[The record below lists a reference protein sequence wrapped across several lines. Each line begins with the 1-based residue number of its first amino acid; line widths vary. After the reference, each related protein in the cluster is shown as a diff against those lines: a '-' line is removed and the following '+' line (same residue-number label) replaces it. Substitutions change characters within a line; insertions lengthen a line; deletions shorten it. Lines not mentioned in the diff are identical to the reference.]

1 MSDLA
6 AMNSTLLK
14 VQSLTKHFPVEG
26 GWLRPPRHVHAVD
39 DISFS
44 LQAGESFALVGESG
58 CGKTTTARLLAKL
71 EKPDEGSILFDE
83 QEVAELSGPA
93 LKQYNRDVQMI
104 FQDPFESL
112 NPRRTVRA
120 ILRQPFLNH
129 DVAEKGEIDETV
141 IGLLNQVGME
151 PGEIFMD
158 RYPHQLSGGQRQRI
172 GIARA
177 LTLKPRLVIADE
189 PVSSLDISIRAQIL
203 NLLKALQAQ
212 HDLSYL
218 FITHDLGVVRSVCDR
233 VGVMYLGEI
242 VELAA
247 VESLFTTPLA
257 PLHAGAALG
266 HAGGGPGKGQGA
278 AAHHP
283 QGRGSLRPRTAD
295 RMPLP
300 YALSVQREALRGREA
315 GAAGVPPRPYRILS
329 FRRRRRRR
337 RCGRLIRLA
346 AGLWGVGAVHERPLW
361 FRRV

>member
-1 MSDLA
+1 MSEPA
-6 AMNSTLLK
+6 KMNHSLLQ
-14 VQSLTKHFPVEG
+14 VQRLTKHFPVEG

-39 DISFS
+39 DVSFS
-44 LQAGESFALVGESG
+44 LEAGESFALVGESG

-71 EKPDEGSILFDE
+71 EKPDDGSILFDE
-83 QEVAELSGPA
+83 QEVAALSGPA

-120 ILRQPFLNH
+120 ILRQPLINH
-129 DVAEKGEIDETV
+129 DAADKGEIDETV
-141 IGLLNQVGME
+141 VDLLNQVGME

-242 VELAA
+242 VETCGGGVALHH
-247 VESLFTTPLA
+247 TPA

-266 HAGGGPGKGQGA
+266 HAGGGPGEGQGA
-278 AAHHP
+278 AAHHLK
-283 QGRGSLRPRTAD
+283 GRGSLRPRPAD
-295 RMPLP
+295 RVPLP
-300 YALSVQREALRGREA
+300 YPLSLQRETLRGGEA
-315 GAAGVPPRPYRILS
+315 GAAGASPRPYGGLS

-337 RCGRLIRLA
+337 RRGRFIHLE
-346 AGLWGVGAVHERPLW
+346 VFHER
-361 FRRV
+361 RA

>member
-6 AMNSTLLK
+6 AMNQSLLQ
-14 VQSLTKHFPVEG
+14 VQRLTKHFPVDG

-44 LQAGESFALVGESG
+44 LSAGESFALVGESG

-71 EKPDEGSILFDE
+71 EKPDDGSILFDE

-120 ILRQPFLNH
+120 ILRQPLLNH
-129 DVAEKGEIDETV
+129 DAAEKGEIDETIV
-141 IGLLNQVGME
+141 GLLNQVGME

-247 VESLFTTPLA
+247 VESLFTTPLHPYTQA
-257 PLHAGAALG
+257 LLSATPVADPVKARKRRRIILEGEVPSALDPPTGCRFHTRCPYSEKRCVEEKPALRELQPGHTVACHFAGDVG
-266 HAGGGPGKGQGA
+266 VEA
-278 AAHHP
+278 AAD
-283 QGRGSLRPRTAD
+283 S
-295 RMPLP
+295 
-300 YALSVQREALRGREA
+300 YA
-315 GAAGVPPRPYRILS
+315 
-329 FRRRRRRR
+329 
-337 RCGRLIRLA
+337 
-346 AGLWGVGAVHERPLW
+346 
-361 FRRV
+361 

>member
-1 MSDLA
+1 MSEPA
-6 AMNSTLLK
+6 KMNHSLLK
-14 VQSLTKHFPVEG
+14 VSRLTKHFPVEG

-44 LQAGESFALVGESG
+44 LKAGESFALVGESG

-71 EKPDEGSILFDE
+71 EKPDDGSILFDE

-93 LKQYNRDVQMI
+93 LKKYNRDVQMI

-120 ILRQPFLNH
+120 ILRQPLLNH
-129 DVAEKGEIDETV
+129 DAAEKGEIDETV
-141 IGLLNQVGME
+141 VGLLNQVGME

-203 NLLKALQAQ
+203 NLLKALQSQ

-247 VESLFTTPLA
+247 VESLFTTPLHPYTQA
-257 PLHAGAALG
+257 LLSATPVADPVKARERRRIILKGEVPSALEPPTGCRFHTRCPYSEKRCVEEKPALREFHPGHTVSCHFAGDV
-266 HAGGGPGKGQGA
+266 GA
-278 AAHHP
+278 AA
-283 QGRGSLRPRTAD
+283 GSSA
-295 RMPLP
+295 
-300 YALSVQREALRGREA
+300 
-315 GAAGVPPRPYRILS
+315 
-329 FRRRRRRR
+329 
-337 RCGRLIRLA
+337 
-346 AGLWGVGAVHERPLW
+346 
-361 FRRV
+361 

>member
-1 MSDLA
+1 
-6 AMNSTLLK
+6 MNQSLLQ
-14 VQSLTKHFPVEG
+14 VQRLTKHFPVDG

-44 LQAGESFALVGESG
+44 LSAGESFALVGESG

-71 EKPDEGSILFDE
+71 EKPDDGSILFDE

-120 ILRQPFLNH
+120 ILRQPLLNH
-129 DVAEKGEIDETV
+129 DVAERGEIDETV
-141 IGLLNQVGME
+141 VGLLNQVGME

-247 VESLFTTPLA
+247 VESLFTTPLHPYTQA
-257 PLHAGAALG
+257 LLSATPVADPVKARKRRRIILEGEVPSALDPPTGCRFHTRCPYSEKRCVEEKPALRELQPGHTVACHFAGAVG
-266 HAGGGPGKGQGA
+266 VDA
-278 AAHHP
+278 AAD
-283 QGRGSLRPRTAD
+283 SSA
-295 RMPLP
+295 
-300 YALSVQREALRGREA
+300 
-315 GAAGVPPRPYRILS
+315 
-329 FRRRRRRR
+329 
-337 RCGRLIRLA
+337 
-346 AGLWGVGAVHERPLW
+346 
-361 FRRV
+361 

>member
-1 MSDLA
+1 
-6 AMNSTLLK
+6 MNHSLLQ
-14 VQSLTKHFPVEG
+14 VRRLTKHFPVEG
-26 GWLRPPRHVHAVD
+26 GWFRPPRHVHAVD

-44 LQAGESFALVGESG
+44 LKAGESFALVGESG

-71 EKPDEGSILFDE
+71 EKPDDGSILFDE
-83 QEVAELSGPA
+83 QEVAELRGPA

-129 DVAEKGEIDETV
+129 DVVNKGEIDEIV
-141 IGLLNQVGME
+141 VDLLNQVGME

-203 NLLKALQAQ
+203 NLMKALQAQ

-247 VESLFTTPLA
+247 VESLFTTPLHPYTQA
-257 PLHAGAALG
+257 LLSATPVADPVKARQRRRIILKGEVPSALDPPTGCRFHTRCPYSEQRCVEEKPVLREFHSGHTVACHFAGSVGVTA
-266 HAGGGPGKGQGA
+266 
-278 AAHHP
+278 
-283 QGRGSLRPRTAD
+283 GSL
-295 RMPLP
+295 
-300 YALSVQREALRGREA
+300 
-315 GAAGVPPRPYRILS
+315 I
-329 FRRRRRRR
+329 
-337 RCGRLIRLA
+337 
-346 AGLWGVGAVHERPLW
+346 
-361 FRRV
+361 

>member
-1 MSDLA
+1 
-6 AMNSTLLK
+6 
-14 VQSLTKHFPVEG
+14 
-26 GWLRPPRHVHAVD
+26 
-39 DISFS
+39 
-44 LQAGESFALVGESG
+44 
-58 CGKTTTARLLAKL
+58 
-71 EKPDEGSILFDE
+71 
-83 QEVAELSGPA
+83 
-93 LKQYNRDVQMI
+93 MI

-129 DVAEKGEIDETV
+129 GVANKGEIDETV
-141 IGLLNQVGME
+141 VDLLNQVGME

-203 NLLKALQAQ
+203 NLMKALQAQ

-247 VESLFTTPLA
+247 VESLFTTPLHPYTQA
-257 PLHAGAALG
+257 LLSATPVADPVKARQRRRIILKGEVPSALDPPTGCRFHTRCPYSEQRCVEEKPVLREFHSGHTVACHFAGSVGVTA
-266 HAGGGPGKGQGA
+266 
-278 AAHHP
+278 
-283 QGRGSLRPRTAD
+283 GSL
-295 RMPLP
+295 
-300 YALSVQREALRGREA
+300 
-315 GAAGVPPRPYRILS
+315 I
-329 FRRRRRRR
+329 
-337 RCGRLIRLA
+337 
-346 AGLWGVGAVHERPLW
+346 
-361 FRRV
+361 

>member
-1 MSDLA
+1 MSEPA
-6 AMNSTLLK
+6 AMNHSLLQ
-14 VQSLTKHFPVEG
+14 VQRLTKHFPVDG

-39 DISFS
+39 DVSFS
-44 LQAGESFALVGESG
+44 LEAGESFALVGESG

-71 EKPDEGSILFDE
+71 EKPDDGSILFDE

-120 ILRQPFLNH
+120 ILRQPLLNH
-129 DVAEKGEIDETV
+129 DVADKGEIDETV
-141 IGLLNQVGME
+141 VGLLNQVGME

-247 VESLFTTPLA
+247 VESLFTA
-257 PLHAGAALG
+257 PLHPYTQALLSATPVADPVKARERRRIILEGEVPSALDPPTGCRFHTRCPYSEKRCVEEKPALRELRPGHTVACHFAGDVG
-266 HAGGGPGKGQGA
+266 VDA
-278 AAHHP
+278 AA
-283 QGRGSLRPRTAD
+283 GSSA
-295 RMPLP
+295 
-300 YALSVQREALRGREA
+300 
-315 GAAGVPPRPYRILS
+315 
-329 FRRRRRRR
+329 
-337 RCGRLIRLA
+337 
-346 AGLWGVGAVHERPLW
+346 
-361 FRRV
+361 

>member
-1 MSDLA
+1 MSDPA
-6 AMNSTLLK
+6 SMNHSLLQ
-14 VQSLTKHFPVEG
+14 VRRLTKHFPVEG
-26 GWLRPPRHVHAVD
+26 GWFRPPRHVHAVD

-44 LQAGESFALVGESG
+44 VKAGESFALVGESG

-71 EKPDEGSILFDE
+71 EKPDDGSILFDE
-83 QEVAELSGPA
+83 QEVAELRGPA
-93 LKQYNRDVQMI
+93 LKQYNREVQMI

-129 DVAEKGEIDETV
+129 DVVNKGEIDETV
-141 IGLLNQVGME
+141 VDLLNQVGME

-203 NLLKALQAQ
+203 NLLKALQAK
-212 HDLSYL
+212 HNLSYL

-233 VGVMYLGEI
+233 VGVMYLAEI

-247 VESLFTTPLA
+247 VESLFTTPLHPYTQA
-257 PLHAGAALG
+257 LLSATPVADPVKARQRRRIILKGEVPSALDPPTGCRFHTRCPYSEQRCVEEKPVLREFQPGHTVACHFAGSVGVTA
-266 HAGGGPGKGQGA
+266 
-278 AAHHP
+278 
-283 QGRGSLRPRTAD
+283 GSL
-295 RMPLP
+295 
-300 YALSVQREALRGREA
+300 
-315 GAAGVPPRPYRILS
+315 I
-329 FRRRRRRR
+329 
-337 RCGRLIRLA
+337 
-346 AGLWGVGAVHERPLW
+346 
-361 FRRV
+361 

>member
-1 MSDLA
+1 
-6 AMNSTLLK
+6 MNHSLLQ
-14 VQSLTKHFPVEG
+14 VRRLTKHFPVEG
-26 GWLRPPRHVHAVD
+26 GWFRPPRHVHAVD

-44 LQAGESFALVGESG
+44 VKAGESFALVGESG

-71 EKPDEGSILFDE
+71 EKPDDGSILFDE
-83 QEVAELSGPA
+83 QEVAELRGPA
-93 LKQYNRDVQMI
+93 LKQYNREVQMI

-129 DVAEKGEIDETV
+129 DVVNKGEIDETV
-141 IGLLNQVGME
+141 VDLLNQVGME

-203 NLLKALQAQ
+203 NLMKALQAQ

-247 VESLFTTPLA
+247 VESLFTTPLHPYTQA
-257 PLHAGAALG
+257 LLSATPVADPVKARQRRRIILKGEVPSALDPPTGCRFHTRCPYSEQRCVEEKPVLREFHSGHTVACHFAGSVGVTA
-266 HAGGGPGKGQGA
+266 
-278 AAHHP
+278 
-283 QGRGSLRPRTAD
+283 GSL
-295 RMPLP
+295 
-300 YALSVQREALRGREA
+300 
-315 GAAGVPPRPYRILS
+315 I
-329 FRRRRRRR
+329 
-337 RCGRLIRLA
+337 
-346 AGLWGVGAVHERPLW
+346 
-361 FRRV
+361 

>member
-1 MSDLA
+1 MIDLA
-6 AMNSTLLK
+6 FMNHSLLQ
-14 VQSLTKHFPVEG
+14 VRRLTKHFPVDG
-26 GWLRPPRHVHAVD
+26 GWFRPSRHVHAVD

-71 EKPDEGSILFDE
+71 EKPDDGSILFDE
-83 QEVAELSGPA
+83 QEVAELRGPA

-129 DVAEKGEIDETV
+129 DVANKGEIDETV
-141 IGLLNQVGME
+141 VRLLNQVGME

-247 VESLFTTPLA
+247 VESLFTTPLH
-257 PLHAGAALG
+257 PYTQALLS
-266 HAGGGPGKGQGA
+266 ATPV
-278 AAHHP
+278 
-283 QGRGSLRPRTAD
+283 AD
-295 RMPLP
+295 PVKAR
-300 YALSVQREALRGREA
+300 Q
-315 GAAGVPPRPYRILS
+315 
-329 FRRRRRRR
+329 RRRIILKGEVPSALDPPTGCRFHT
-337 RCGRLIRLA
+337 RCPYSEQRCVEEKPVLREFHPGHTVA
-346 AGLWGVGAVHERPLW
+346 CHFAGTVGVDVTAGS
-361 FRRV
+361 FI

>member
-1 MSDLA
+1 MSDFVK
-6 AMNSTLLK
+6 MNHSLLQ
-14 VQSLTKHFPVEG
+14 VRRLTKHFPVDG

-44 LQAGESFALVGESG
+44 LSAGESFALVGESG

-71 EKPDEGSILFDE
+71 EKPDDGSMLFDE

-120 ILRQPFLNH
+120 ILRQPLLNH
-129 DVAEKGEIDETV
+129 DAAEKGEIDETIV
-141 IGLLNQVGME
+141 GLLNQVGME

-247 VESLFTTPLA
+247 VESLFTTPLHPYTQA
-257 PLHAGAALG
+257 LLSATPVADPVKARKRRRIILEGEVPSALDPPTGCRFHTRCPYSEKRCVEEKPVLRELHPGHTVACHFAGDVG
-266 HAGGGPGKGQGA
+266 VDA
-278 AAHHP
+278 AA
-283 QGRGSLRPRTAD
+283 D
-295 RMPLP
+295 
-300 YALSVQREALRGREA
+300 
-315 GAAGVPPRPYRILS
+315 
-329 FRRRRRRR
+329 
-337 RCGRLIRLA
+337 
-346 AGLWGVGAVHERPLW
+346 
-361 FRRV
+361 

>member
-1 MSDLA
+1 
-6 AMNSTLLK
+6 MNHSLLQ
-14 VQSLTKHFPVEG
+14 VQRLTKHFPVDG

-44 LQAGESFALVGESG
+44 LSAGESFALVGESG

-71 EKPDEGSILFDE
+71 EKPDDGSMLFDE

-120 ILRQPFLNH
+120 ILRQPLLNH
-129 DVAEKGEIDETV
+129 DVAVKGEIDETV
-141 IGLLNQVGME
+141 VELLNQVGME

-247 VESLFTTPLA
+247 VESLFTTPLHPYTQA
-257 PLHAGAALG
+257 LLSATPVADPVKARKRRRIILEGEVPSALDPPTGCRFHTRCPYSEKRCVEEKPALRELQPGHTVACHFAGDVG
-266 HAGGGPGKGQGA
+266 VDA
-278 AAHHP
+278 AAN
-283 QGRGSLRPRTAD
+283 SSA
-295 RMPLP
+295 
-300 YALSVQREALRGREA
+300 
-315 GAAGVPPRPYRILS
+315 
-329 FRRRRRRR
+329 
-337 RCGRLIRLA
+337 
-346 AGLWGVGAVHERPLW
+346 
-361 FRRV
+361 

>member
-1 MSDLA
+1 MSDPA
-6 AMNSTLLK
+6 SMNHSLLQ
-14 VQSLTKHFPVEG
+14 VRRLTKHFPVEG
-26 GWLRPPRHVHAVD
+26 GWFRPPRHVHAVD

-44 LQAGESFALVGESG
+44 LKAGESFALVGESG

-71 EKPDEGSILFDE
+71 EKPDDGSILFDE
-83 QEVAELSGPA
+83 QEVAELRGPA
-93 LKQYNRDVQMI
+93 LKQYNREVQMI

-129 DVAEKGEIDETV
+129 DVVNKGEIDETV
-141 IGLLNQVGME
+141 VDLLNQVGME

-203 NLLKALQAQ
+203 NLMKALQAQ

-247 VESLFTTPLA
+247 VESLFTTPLHPYTQA
-257 PLHAGAALG
+257 LLSATPVADPVKARQRRRIILKGEVPSALDPPTGCRFHTRCPYSEQRCVEEKPVLREFHPGHTVACHFAGSVGVTA
-266 HAGGGPGKGQGA
+266 
-278 AAHHP
+278 
-283 QGRGSLRPRTAD
+283 GSL
-295 RMPLP
+295 
-300 YALSVQREALRGREA
+300 
-315 GAAGVPPRPYRILS
+315 I
-329 FRRRRRRR
+329 
-337 RCGRLIRLA
+337 
-346 AGLWGVGAVHERPLW
+346 
-361 FRRV
+361 

>member
-6 AMNSTLLK
+6 AMNQSLLQ
-14 VQSLTKHFPVEG
+14 VQRLTKHFPVDG

-44 LQAGESFALVGESG
+44 LSAGESFALVGESG

-71 EKPDEGSILFDE
+71 EKPDDGSMLFDE
-83 QEVAELSGPA
+83 QEVTELSGPA

-120 ILRQPFLNH
+120 ILRQPLLNH
-129 DVAEKGEIDETV
+129 DAAVKGEIDETV
-141 IGLLNQVGME
+141 VGLLNQVGME

-247 VESLFTTPLA
+247 VESLFTTPLH
-257 PLHAGAALG
+257 PYTQALLS
-266 HAGGGPGKGQGA
+266 ATPV
-278 AAHHP
+278 
-283 QGRGSLRPRTAD
+283 AD
-295 RMPLP
+295 PVKARKRRRIILEGEVPSALDPPTGCRFHTRCP
-300 YALSVQREALRGREA
+300 YSEKRCVEEKPALRELQPGHTVACHFA
-315 GAAGVPPRPYRILS
+315 GDVGVDVAADS
-329 FRRRRRRR
+329 S
-337 RCGRLIRLA
+337 A
-346 AGLWGVGAVHERPLW
+346 
-361 FRRV
+361 

>member
-6 AMNSTLLK
+6 KMNHSLLQ
-14 VQSLTKHFPVEG
+14 VQRLTKHFPVEG

-44 LQAGESFALVGESG
+44 LSAGESFALVGESG

-120 ILRQPFLNH
+120 ILRQPLLNH
-129 DVAEKGEIDETV
+129 DAADKGEIDETV
-141 IGLLNQVGME
+141 VDLLNQVGME

-203 NLLKALQAQ
+203 NLLKTLQAQ

-247 VESLFTTPLA
+247 VESLFTTPLHPYTQA
-257 PLHAGAALG
+257 LLSATPVADPVKARERRRIILKGEVPSALDPPAGCRFHTRCPYSEKRCVEEKPSLRELRPG
-266 HAGGGPGKGQGA
+266 HTVACHFAGDVGVEA
-278 AAHHP
+278 AA
-283 QGRGSLRPRTAD
+283 GSST
-295 RMPLP
+295 
-300 YALSVQREALRGREA
+300 
-315 GAAGVPPRPYRILS
+315 
-329 FRRRRRRR
+329 
-337 RCGRLIRLA
+337 
-346 AGLWGVGAVHERPLW
+346 
-361 FRRV
+361 

>member
-1 MSDLA
+1 
-6 AMNSTLLK
+6 MNHSLLQ
-14 VQSLTKHFPVEG
+14 VQRLTKHFPVEG

-44 LQAGESFALVGESG
+44 LSAGESFALVGESG

-120 ILRQPFLNH
+120 ILRQPLLNH
-129 DVAEKGEIDETV
+129 DAADKGEIDETV
-141 IGLLNQVGME
+141 VDLLNQVGME

-203 NLLKALQAQ
+203 NLLKTLQAQ

-247 VESLFTTPLA
+247 VESLFTTPLHPYTQA
-257 PLHAGAALG
+257 LLSATPVADPVKARERRRIILKGEVPSALDPPAGCRFHTRCPYSEKRCVEEKPSLRELRPG
-266 HAGGGPGKGQGA
+266 HTVACHFAGDVGVEA
-278 AAHHP
+278 AA
-283 QGRGSLRPRTAD
+283 GSST
-295 RMPLP
+295 
-300 YALSVQREALRGREA
+300 
-315 GAAGVPPRPYRILS
+315 
-329 FRRRRRRR
+329 
-337 RCGRLIRLA
+337 
-346 AGLWGVGAVHERPLW
+346 
-361 FRRV
+361 

>member
-1 MSDLA
+1 
-6 AMNSTLLK
+6 MNHSLLQ
-14 VQSLTKHFPVEG
+14 VHRLTKHFPVEG
-26 GWLRPPRHVHAVD
+26 GWFRPPRHVHAVD

-44 LQAGESFALVGESG
+44 LKAGESFALVGESG
-58 CGKTTTARLLAKL
+58 CGKTTTARMLAKL
-71 EKPDEGSILFDE
+71 EKPDDGSILFDE
-83 QEVAELSGPA
+83 QEVAELRGPA

-129 DVAEKGEIDETV
+129 DVAKKGEIDETV
-141 IGLLNQVGME
+141 VDLLNQVGME

-247 VESLFTTPLA
+247 VESLFTN
-257 PLHAGAALG
+257 PLHPYTQALLSATPVADPVKARQRRRIILKGEVPSALDPPTGCRFHTRCPYSEQRCVEEKPVLREFHPGHTVACHFAGSVGVTA
-266 HAGGGPGKGQGA
+266 
-278 AAHHP
+278 
-283 QGRGSLRPRTAD
+283 GSL
-295 RMPLP
+295 
-300 YALSVQREALRGREA
+300 
-315 GAAGVPPRPYRILS
+315 I
-329 FRRRRRRR
+329 
-337 RCGRLIRLA
+337 
-346 AGLWGVGAVHERPLW
+346 
-361 FRRV
+361 

>member
-6 AMNSTLLK
+6 KMNHSLLQ
-14 VQSLTKHFPVEG
+14 VQRLTKHFPVDG

-44 LQAGESFALVGESG
+44 LSAGESFALVGESG

-71 EKPDEGSILFDE
+71 EKPDDGSILFDE

-120 ILRQPFLNH
+120 ILRQPLLNH
-129 DVAEKGEIDETV
+129 DVAERGEIDETV
-141 IGLLNQVGME
+141 VGLLNQVGME

-247 VESLFTTPLA
+247 VELLFTTPLH
-257 PLHAGAALG
+257 PYTQALLS
-266 HAGGGPGKGQGA
+266 ATPV
-278 AAHHP
+278 
-283 QGRGSLRPRTAD
+283 AD
-295 RMPLP
+295 PVKARKRRRIILEGEVPSALDPPTGCRFHTRCP
-300 YALSVQREALRGREA
+300 YSEKRCVEEKPALRELQPGHTVACHFA
-315 GAAGVPPRPYRILS
+315 GDVGVDAAVDS
-329 FRRRRRRR
+329 S
-337 RCGRLIRLA
+337 A
-346 AGLWGVGAVHERPLW
+346 
-361 FRRV
+361 

>member
-1 MSDLA
+1 MSESA
-6 AMNSTLLK
+6 GMNHSLLQ
-14 VQSLTKHFPVEG
+14 VRRLTKHFPVDG

-39 DISFS
+39 DVSFS
-44 LQAGESFALVGESG
+44 LSAGESFALVGESG

-71 EKPDEGSILFDE
+71 EKPDDGSILFDE

-129 DVAEKGEIDETV
+129 DVAGKGEIDGTV

-247 VESLFTTPLA
+247 VESLFTTPLH
-257 PLHAGAALG
+257 PYTQALLS
-266 HAGGGPGKGQGA
+266 ATPVADPVKA
-278 AAHHP
+278 R
-283 QGRGSLRPRTAD
+283 GRRRIILEGEVPSALDPPTGCRFHTRC
-295 RMPLP
+295 P
-300 YALSVQREALRGREA
+300 YSEKRCVEEKPALRELHTGHTVACHFA
-315 GAAGVPPRPYRILS
+315 GSVGVDVS
-329 FRRRRRRR
+329 
-337 RCGRLIRLA
+337 
-346 AGLWGVGAVHERPLW
+346 VGSST
-361 FRRV
+361 

>member
-1 MSDLA
+1 MSESA
-6 AMNSTLLK
+6 AMNHSLLQ
-14 VQSLTKHFPVEG
+14 VQRLTKHFPVDG

-39 DISFS
+39 DVSFS
-44 LQAGESFALVGESG
+44 LEAGESFALVGESG

-71 EKPDEGSILFDE
+71 EKPDDGSILFDE

-129 DVAEKGEIDETV
+129 DVAEKGEIDGTV
-141 IGLLNQVGME
+141 VGLLNQVGME

-247 VESLFTTPLA
+247 VESLFTTPLH
-257 PLHAGAALG
+257 PYTQALLS
-266 HAGGGPGKGQGA
+266 ATPVADPVKARERRRIILKGEVPSALDPPTGCRF
-278 AAHHP
+278 HT
-283 QGRGSLRPRTAD
+283 RC
-295 RMPLP
+295 P
-300 YALSVQREALRGREA
+300 YSEKRCVEEKPALRELHPGHTVACHFA
-315 GAAGVPPRPYRILS
+315 GSVGVDVSAGS
-329 FRRRRRRR
+329 ST
-337 RCGRLIRLA
+337 
-346 AGLWGVGAVHERPLW
+346 
-361 FRRV
+361 

>member
-1 MSDLA
+1 
-6 AMNSTLLK
+6 MNHSLLQ
-14 VQSLTKHFPVEG
+14 VRRLTKHFPVEG
-26 GWLRPPRHVHAVD
+26 GWFRPPRHVHAVD

-44 LQAGESFALVGESG
+44 LKAGESFALVGESG

-71 EKPDEGSILFDE
+71 EKPDDGSILFDE
-83 QEVAELSGPA
+83 QEVAELRGPA
-93 LKQYNRDVQMI
+93 LKQYNREVQMI

-129 DVAEKGEIDETV
+129 DVVNKGEIDETV
-141 IGLLNQVGME
+141 VDLLNQVGME

-203 NLLKALQAQ
+203 NLMKALQAQ

-247 VESLFTTPLA
+247 VESLFTTPLHPYTQA
-257 PLHAGAALG
+257 LLSATPVADPVKARQRRRIILKGEVPSALDPPTGCRFHTRCPYSEQRCVEEKPVLREFHPGHTVACHFAGSVGVTA
-266 HAGGGPGKGQGA
+266 
-278 AAHHP
+278 
-283 QGRGSLRPRTAD
+283 GSL
-295 RMPLP
+295 
-300 YALSVQREALRGREA
+300 
-315 GAAGVPPRPYRILS
+315 I
-329 FRRRRRRR
+329 
-337 RCGRLIRLA
+337 
-346 AGLWGVGAVHERPLW
+346 
-361 FRRV
+361 

>member
-1 MSDLA
+1 
-6 AMNSTLLK
+6 MNHSLLQ
-14 VQSLTKHFPVEG
+14 VQRLTKHFPVDG

-44 LQAGESFALVGESG
+44 VSAGESFALVGESG

-71 EKPDEGSILFDE
+71 EKPDDGSILFD
-83 QEVAELSGPA
+83 QKEVAELSGPA

-120 ILRQPFLNH
+120 ILRQPLLNH
-129 DVAEKGEIDETV
+129 DAAGKGEIDETV
-141 IGLLNQVGME
+141 VGLLNQVGME

-247 VESLFTTPLA
+247 VESLFTTPLH
-257 PLHAGAALG
+257 PYTQALLSATPVADPVKARKRRRIILEG
-266 HAGGGPGKGQGA
+266 EVPSALDPPTGCRFHTRCPYSEKRCVEEKPVLQE
-278 AAHHP
+278 
-283 QGRGSLRPRTAD
+283 LRPGHTVACHFAGDVGVDATAD
-295 RMPLP
+295 
-300 YALSVQREALRGREA
+300 
-315 GAAGVPPRPYRILS
+315 
-329 FRRRRRRR
+329 
-337 RCGRLIRLA
+337 
-346 AGLWGVGAVHERPLW
+346 
-361 FRRV
+361 

>member
-1 MSDLA
+1 
-6 AMNSTLLK
+6 MNHSLLQ
-14 VQSLTKHFPVEG
+14 VQRLTKHFPVDG

-44 LQAGESFALVGESG
+44 LSAGESFALVGESG

-71 EKPDEGSILFDE
+71 EKPDDGSILFDE

-129 DVAEKGEIDETV
+129 DVADKGDIDETV
-141 IGLLNQVGME
+141 IELLNQVGME

-203 NLLKALQAQ
+203 NLLKELQAQ

-247 VESLFTTPLA
+247 VESLFTTPLH
-257 PLHAGAALG
+257 PYTQALLS
-266 HAGGGPGKGQGA
+266 ATPV
-278 AAHHP
+278 
-283 QGRGSLRPRTAD
+283 AD
-295 RMPLP
+295 PVK
-300 YALSVQREALRGREA
+300 ARE
-315 GAAGVPPRPYRILS
+315 
-329 FRRRRRRR
+329 RRRIILKGEVPSALDPPTGCRFHTRCPYSER
-337 RCGRLIRLA
+337 RCVEEKPALQELRAGHTVSCHFAGDVGVDA
-346 AGLWGVGAVHERPLW
+346 ADGSST
-361 FRRV
+361 

>member
-1 MSDLA
+1 
-6 AMNSTLLK
+6 MNYSLLQ
-14 VQSLTKHFPVEG
+14 VRRLTKHFPVEG
-26 GWLRPPRHVHAVD
+26 GWFRPPRHVHAVD

-44 LQAGESFALVGESG
+44 LKAGESFALVGESG

-71 EKPDEGSILFDE
+71 EKPDDGSILFDE
-83 QEVAELSGPA
+83 QEVAELRGPA

-129 DVAEKGEIDETV
+129 DVANKGEIDEIV
-141 IGLLNQVGME
+141 VDLLNQVGME

-203 NLLKALQAQ
+203 NLMKVLQAQ

-247 VESLFTTPLA
+247 VESLFTN
-257 PLHAGAALG
+257 PLHPYTQALLSATPVADPVKARQRRRIILKGEVPSALDPPTGCRFHTRCPYSEQRCVEEKPVLREFHSGHTVACHFAGSVGVTA
-266 HAGGGPGKGQGA
+266 
-278 AAHHP
+278 
-283 QGRGSLRPRTAD
+283 GSL
-295 RMPLP
+295 
-300 YALSVQREALRGREA
+300 
-315 GAAGVPPRPYRILS
+315 I
-329 FRRRRRRR
+329 
-337 RCGRLIRLA
+337 
-346 AGLWGVGAVHERPLW
+346 
-361 FRRV
+361 

>member
-1 MSDLA
+1 MIDLA
-6 AMNSTLLK
+6 SMNHSLLQ
-14 VQSLTKHFPVEG
+14 VRRLTKHFPVDG
-26 GWLRPPRHVHAVD
+26 GWFRPPRHVHAVD

-44 LQAGESFALVGESG
+44 LKAGESFALVGESG

-71 EKPDEGSILFDE
+71 EKPDDGSILFDE
-83 QEVAELSGPA
+83 QEVAELRGPA

-129 DVAEKGEIDETV
+129 DVANKGEIDETV
-141 IGLLNQVGME
+141 VDLLNQVGME

-247 VESLFTTPLA
+247 VESLFTTS
-257 PLHAGAALG
+257 LHPYTQALLSATPVADPVKARQRRRIILKGEVPSALDPPTGCRFHTRCPYSEKRCVEEKPVLREFHPGHTVACHFAGTVGVDVTA
-266 HAGGGPGKGQGA
+266 
-278 AAHHP
+278 
-283 QGRGSLRPRTAD
+283 GSL
-295 RMPLP
+295 
-300 YALSVQREALRGREA
+300 
-315 GAAGVPPRPYRILS
+315 I
-329 FRRRRRRR
+329 
-337 RCGRLIRLA
+337 
-346 AGLWGVGAVHERPLW
+346 
-361 FRRV
+361 

>member
-1 MSDLA
+1 M
-6 AMNSTLLK
+6 
-14 VQSLTKHFPVEG
+14 
-26 GWLRPPRHVHAVD
+26 HAVD

-44 LQAGESFALVGESG
+44 LKAGESFALVGESG

-71 EKPDEGSILFDE
+71 EKPDDGSILFDE
-83 QEVAELSGPA
+83 QEVAELRGPA

-129 DVAEKGEIDETV
+129 DVAKKGEIDETV
-141 IGLLNQVGME
+141 VDLLNQVGME

-247 VESLFTTPLA
+247 VESLFTTPLHPYTQA
-257 PLHAGAALG
+257 LLSATPVADPVKARQRRRIILKGEVPSALDPPTGCRFHTRCQYSEQRCVEEKPVLREFHPGHTVACHFAGSVGVGVTA
-266 HAGGGPGKGQGA
+266 
-278 AAHHP
+278 
-283 QGRGSLRPRTAD
+283 GSL
-295 RMPLP
+295 
-300 YALSVQREALRGREA
+300 
-315 GAAGVPPRPYRILS
+315 I
-329 FRRRRRRR
+329 
-337 RCGRLIRLA
+337 
-346 AGLWGVGAVHERPLW
+346 
-361 FRRV
+361 

>member
-1 MSDLA
+1 
-6 AMNSTLLK
+6 MNPSLLQ
-14 VQSLTKHFPVEG
+14 VQRLTKHFPVDG

-44 LQAGESFALVGESG
+44 VSAGESFALVGESG

-71 EKPDEGSILFDE
+71 EKPDDGSILFDE
-83 QEVAELSGPA
+83 KEVAELSGPA

-120 ILRQPFLNH
+120 ILRQPLLNH
-129 DVAEKGEIDETV
+129 DAAEKGEIDETV
-141 IGLLNQVGME
+141 VGLLNQVGME

-247 VESLFTTPLA
+247 VESLFTTPLH
-257 PLHAGAALG
+257 PYTQALLS
-266 HAGGGPGKGQGA
+266 ATPV
-278 AAHHP
+278 
-283 QGRGSLRPRTAD
+283 AD
-295 RMPLP
+295 PVKARKRRRIILEGEVPSALDPPTGCRFHTRCP
-300 YALSVQREALRGREA
+300 YSEKRCVEEKPALRELQPGHTVACHFA
-315 GAAGVPPRPYRILS
+315 GDVGVDAAVD
-329 FRRRRRRR
+329 
-337 RCGRLIRLA
+337 
-346 AGLWGVGAVHERPLW
+346 
-361 FRRV
+361 

>member
-1 MSDLA
+1 MSDPA
-6 AMNSTLLK
+6 SMNHSLLQ
-14 VQSLTKHFPVEG
+14 VRRLTKHFPVEG
-26 GWLRPPRHVHAVD
+26 GWFRPPRHVHAVD

-44 LQAGESFALVGESG
+44 LKAGESFALVGESG
-58 CGKTTTARLLAKL
+58 CGKTTTARMLAKL
-71 EKPDEGSILFDE
+71 EKPDDGSILFDE
-83 QEVAELSGPA
+83 QEVAELRGPA

-129 DVAEKGEIDETV
+129 DVANKGEIDETV
-141 IGLLNQVGME
+141 VDLLNQVGME

-247 VESLFTTPLA
+247 VESLFTTPLHPYTQA
-257 PLHAGAALG
+257 LLSATPVADPVKARQRRRIILKGEVPSALDPPTGCRFHTRCPYSEQRCVEKKPVLREFHPGHTVACHFAGSVGVTA
-266 HAGGGPGKGQGA
+266 
-278 AAHHP
+278 
-283 QGRGSLRPRTAD
+283 GSL
-295 RMPLP
+295 
-300 YALSVQREALRGREA
+300 
-315 GAAGVPPRPYRILS
+315 I
-329 FRRRRRRR
+329 
-337 RCGRLIRLA
+337 
-346 AGLWGVGAVHERPLW
+346 
-361 FRRV
+361 

>member
-1 MSDLA
+1 
-6 AMNSTLLK
+6 MNQSLLQ
-14 VQSLTKHFPVEG
+14 VQRLTKHFPVDG

-39 DISFS
+39 DVSFS
-44 LQAGESFALVGESG
+44 LEAGESFALVGESG

-71 EKPDEGSILFDE
+71 EKPDDGSILFDE

-120 ILRQPFLNH
+120 ILRQPLLNH
-129 DVAEKGEIDETV
+129 DVADKGEIDETV
-141 IGLLNQVGME
+141 VGLLNQVGME

-247 VESLFTTPLA
+247 VESLFTAPRSTP
-257 PLHAGAALG
+257 
-266 HAGGGPGKGQGA
+266 
-278 AAHHP
+278 
-283 QGRGSLRPRTAD
+283 T
-295 RMPLP
+295 
-300 YALSVQREALRGREA
+300 
-315 GAAGVPPRPYRILS
+315 
-329 FRRRRRRR
+329 RR
-337 RCGRLIRLA
+337 RCS
-346 AGLWGVGAVHERPLW
+346 RP
-361 FRRV
+361 RRWRTR

>member
-1 MSDLA
+1 MSDPA
-6 AMNSTLLK
+6 SMNHSLLQ
-14 VQSLTKHFPVEG
+14 VRRLTKHFPVEG
-26 GWLRPPRHVHAVD
+26 GWFRPPRHVHAVD

-44 LQAGESFALVGESG
+44 VKAGESFALVGESG

-71 EKPDEGSILFDE
+71 EKPDDGSILFDE
-83 QEVAELSGPA
+83 QEVAELRGPA

-129 DVAEKGEIDETV
+129 DVVNKGEIDETV
-141 IGLLNQVGME
+141 VDLLNQVGME

-203 NLLKALQAQ
+203 NLMKALQAQ

-247 VESLFTTPLA
+247 VESLFTTPLHPYTQA
-257 PLHAGAALG
+257 LLSATPVADPVKARQRRRIILKGEVPSALDPPTGCRFHTRCPYSEQRCVEEKPVLREFHSGHTVACHFAGSVGVTA
-266 HAGGGPGKGQGA
+266 
-278 AAHHP
+278 
-283 QGRGSLRPRTAD
+283 GSL
-295 RMPLP
+295 
-300 YALSVQREALRGREA
+300 
-315 GAAGVPPRPYRILS
+315 I
-329 FRRRRRRR
+329 
-337 RCGRLIRLA
+337 
-346 AGLWGVGAVHERPLW
+346 
-361 FRRV
+361 

>member
-1 MSDLA
+1 MSESA
-6 AMNSTLLK
+6 AMNHSLLQ
-14 VQSLTKHFPVEG
+14 VQRLTKHFPVDG

-44 LQAGESFALVGESG
+44 VSAGESFALVGESG

-71 EKPDEGSILFDE
+71 EKPDDGSILFD
-83 QEVAELSGPA
+83 QKEVAELSGPA

-120 ILRQPFLNH
+120 ILRQPLLNH
-129 DVAEKGEIDETV
+129 DAAGKGEIDETV
-141 IGLLNQVGME
+141 VGLLNQVGME

-247 VESLFTTPLA
+247 VESLFTTPLHPYTQA
-257 PLHAGAALG
+257 LLSATPVADPVKARKRRRIILEGEVPSALDPPTGCRFHTRCPYSEKRCVEEKPVLQELRPGHTVACHFAGDVG
-266 HAGGGPGKGQGA
+266 VDA
-278 AAHHP
+278 AA
-283 QGRGSLRPRTAD
+283 D
-295 RMPLP
+295 
-300 YALSVQREALRGREA
+300 
-315 GAAGVPPRPYRILS
+315 
-329 FRRRRRRR
+329 
-337 RCGRLIRLA
+337 
-346 AGLWGVGAVHERPLW
+346 
-361 FRRV
+361 

>member
-1 MSDLA
+1 
-6 AMNSTLLK
+6 MNHSLLQ
-14 VQSLTKHFPVEG
+14 VRRLTKHFPVEG
-26 GWLRPPRHVHAVD
+26 GWFRPPRHVHAVD

-44 LQAGESFALVGESG
+44 LKAGESFALVGESG

-71 EKPDEGSILFDE
+71 EKPDDGSILFDE
-83 QEVAELSGPA
+83 QEVAELRGPA
-93 LKQYNRDVQMI
+93 LKQYNREVQMI

-129 DVAEKGEIDETV
+129 DVVNKGEIDETV
-141 IGLLNQVGME
+141 VDLLNQVGME

-203 NLLKALQAQ
+203 NLMKALQAQ

-247 VESLFTTPLA
+247 VESLFTTPLHPYTQA
-257 PLHAGAALG
+257 LLSATPVADPVKARQRRRIILKGEVPSALDPPTGCRFHTRCPYSEQRCVEEKPVLREFHSGHTVACHFAGSVGVTA
-266 HAGGGPGKGQGA
+266 
-278 AAHHP
+278 
-283 QGRGSLRPRTAD
+283 GSL
-295 RMPLP
+295 
-300 YALSVQREALRGREA
+300 
-315 GAAGVPPRPYRILS
+315 I
-329 FRRRRRRR
+329 
-337 RCGRLIRLA
+337 
-346 AGLWGVGAVHERPLW
+346 
-361 FRRV
+361 

>member
-1 MSDLA
+1 
-6 AMNSTLLK
+6 MNHSLLQ
-14 VQSLTKHFPVEG
+14 VQRLTKHFPVDG

-39 DISFS
+39 DVSFS
-44 LQAGESFALVGESG
+44 LEAGESFALVGESG

-71 EKPDEGSILFDE
+71 EKPDDGSMLFDQ

-112 NPRRTVRA
+112 NPRRTVRS
-120 ILRQPFLNH
+120 ILRQPYLNH
-129 DVAEKGEIDETV
+129 DVAVKGEIDETV
-141 IGLLNQVGME
+141 VGLLNQVGME

-212 HDLSYL
+212 HHLSYL
-218 FITHDLGVVRSVCDR
+218 FITHDLGVVRSVCNR

-247 VESLFTTPLA
+247 VESLFTTPLH
-257 PLHAGAALG
+257 PYTQALLS
-266 HAGGGPGKGQGA
+266 ATPVADPVKA
-278 AAHHP
+278 R
-283 QGRGSLRPRTAD
+283 GRRRIILEGEVPSALDPPTGCRFHTRC
-295 RMPLP
+295 P
-300 YALSVQREALRGREA
+300 YSEKRCVEEKPALRELHTGHTVACHFA
-315 GAAGVPPRPYRILS
+315 GSVGVDVS
-329 FRRRRRRR
+329 
-337 RCGRLIRLA
+337 
-346 AGLWGVGAVHERPLW
+346 VGSST
-361 FRRV
+361 

>member
-1 MSDLA
+1 
-6 AMNSTLLK
+6 MNDPASMNHSLLQ
-14 VQSLTKHFPVEG
+14 VHRLTKHFPVEG
-26 GWLRPPRHVHAVD
+26 GWFRPPRHVHAVD

-44 LQAGESFALVGESG
+44 LKAGESFALVGESG
-58 CGKTTTARLLAKL
+58 CGKTTTARMLAKL
-71 EKPDEGSILFDE
+71 EKPDDGSILFDE
-83 QEVAELSGPA
+83 QEVAELRGPA

-129 DVAEKGEIDETV
+129 DVANKGKIDETV
-141 IGLLNQVGME
+141 VDLLNQVGME

-247 VESLFTTPLA
+247 VESLFTN
-257 PLHAGAALG
+257 PLHPYTQALLSATPVADPVKARQRRRIILKGEVPSALDPPTGCRFHTRCQYSEKRCVEEKPVLREFHPGHTVACHFAGSVGVTA
-266 HAGGGPGKGQGA
+266 
-278 AAHHP
+278 
-283 QGRGSLRPRTAD
+283 GSL
-295 RMPLP
+295 
-300 YALSVQREALRGREA
+300 
-315 GAAGVPPRPYRILS
+315 I
-329 FRRRRRRR
+329 
-337 RCGRLIRLA
+337 
-346 AGLWGVGAVHERPLW
+346 
-361 FRRV
+361 

>member
-6 AMNSTLLK
+6 AMNQALLQ
-14 VQSLTKHFPVEG
+14 VQRLTKHFPVDG

-44 LQAGESFALVGESG
+44 LSAGESFALVGESG

-71 EKPDEGSILFDE
+71 EKPDAGSMLFDE

-120 ILRQPFLNH
+120 ILRQPLLNH
-129 DVAEKGEIDETV
+129 DVAVKGEIDETV
-141 IGLLNQVGME
+141 VGLLNQVGME

-247 VESLFTTPLA
+247 VESLFTTPLHPYTQA
-257 PLHAGAALG
+257 LLSATPVADPVKARKRRRIILEGEVPSALDPPTGCRFHTRCPYSEKRCVEEKPALQELRPCHTVACHFAGDVG
-266 HAGGGPGKGQGA
+266 VDA
-278 AAHHP
+278 AAD
-283 QGRGSLRPRTAD
+283 SST
-295 RMPLP
+295 
-300 YALSVQREALRGREA
+300 
-315 GAAGVPPRPYRILS
+315 
-329 FRRRRRRR
+329 
-337 RCGRLIRLA
+337 
-346 AGLWGVGAVHERPLW
+346 
-361 FRRV
+361 